1 MTKNTRG
8 PLYAGY
14 RLTIPADL
22 TTPAAVAA
30 VLDSQRTVHDYGI
43 GLHDRDKV
51 APHVQSAWL
60 CPTRV
65 ALPEMHQ
72 RLSRGLDLATDLI
85 DLDPLIAGRGRSARD
100 ALLGFLAYLPHDDA
114 EQQARGKAVYS
125 RDSIL
130 VSDPGLWAQVDTW
143 RERQARKLKAA
154 RPLSAVETIE
164 LLLMYGYTELE
175 DVKHTEQSL
184 WPKHHARFIRAAAE
198 VRRELKAISAGGEPA
213 TLSDELWARMPADLV
228 ERLCGE

>member
-30 VLDSQRTVHDYGI
+30 VLDTQRTVHDYGI
-43 GLHDRDKV
+43 GLHDRDRA
-51 APHVQSAWL
+51 APHVQGAWL

-72 RLSRGLDLATDLI
+72 RLSRGLDLAADLI

-100 ALLGFLAYLPHDDA
+100 AFLGFVSYLPHDDA
-114 EQQARGKAVYS
+114 EQQARGKALYS

-130 VSDPGLWAQVDTW
+130 VSDPGVWEQVDKW

-154 RPLSAVETIE
+154 RPLGEAETVE
-164 LLLMYGYTELE
+164 LLLMYANTDLE
-175 DVKHTEQSL
+175 TVMMHEPLL
-184 WPKHHARFIRAAAE
+184 WRAPGNKSRFTGAYADRGAAIHGQHDLPE
-198 VRRELKAISAGGEPA
+198 HLR
-213 TLSDELWARMPADLV
+213 ARMPADLV
-228 ERLCGE
+228 ERLTA

>member
-30 VLDSQRTVHDYGI
+30 VLDTQRTVHDYGI
-43 GLHDRDKV
+43 GLHDRDKA
-51 APHVQSAWL
+51 APHVQGAWL

-65 ALPEMHQ
+65 ALPEMRQ
-72 RLSRGLDLATDLI
+72 RLSRGLDLAADLI

-100 ALLGFLAYLPHDDA
+100 AFLGFVSYLPHDDA
-114 EQQARGKAVYS
+114 EQQARGKALYS

-130 VSDPGLWAQVDTW
+130 VSDPGVWEQVDKW

-154 RPLSAVETIE
+154 RPLSEVETIE
-164 LLLMYGYTELE
+164 FLLMYANTDLE
-175 DVKHTEQSL
+175 TVMMHEPLL
-184 WPKHHARFIRAAAE
+184 WRVPGNKSRFTGAYANRGAAIHGQHDLPE
-198 VRRELKAISAGGEPA
+198 HLR
-213 TLSDELWARMPADLV
+213 ARMPADLV
-228 ERLCGE
+228 ERLTA

>member
-30 VLDSQRTVHDYGI
+30 VLDTQRTVHDYGI
-43 GLHDRDKV
+43 GLHDRDRA
-51 APHVQSAWL
+51 APHVQGAWL

-72 RLSRGLDLATDLI
+72 RLSRGLDLAADLI

-100 ALLGFLAYLPHDDA
+100 AFLGFVSYLPHDDA

-130 VSDPGLWAQVDTW
+130 VSDPGVWEQVDKW

-154 RPLSAVETIE
+154 RPLSEVETIE
-164 LLLMYGYTELE
+164 FLLMYANTDLE
-175 DVKHTEQSL
+175 TVMMHEPLL
-184 WPKHHARFIRAAAE
+184 WRVPGNKSRFTGAYADRGAAIHGQHDLPE
-198 VRRELKAISAGGEPA
+198 HLR
-213 TLSDELWARMPADLV
+213 ARMPADLV
-228 ERLCGE
+228 ERLTA